1 MKTSAQDADRVYSAA
16 IDKFEAILGTSQE
29 YAPGALL
36 NWGLAMW
43 DRSHLRPLGSKYHM
57 KLLAQAKVI
66 FKEALQFDP
75 NYGPA
80 RDALV
85 ACTLEL
91 KELEEFEEPRK
102 PRY

>member
-1 MKTSAQDADRVYSAA
+1 
-16 IDKFEAILGTSQE
+16 
-29 YAPGALL
+29 
-36 NWGLAMW
+36 
-43 DRSHLRPLGSKYHM
+43 M

-75 NYGPA
+75 NYCPA

>member
-1 MKTSAQDADRVYSAA
+1 VGLLHVAYFPA
-16 IDKFEAILGTSQE
+16 ISLPFNELNGWNA
-29 YAPGALL
+29 ALL

-43 DRSHLRPLGSKYHM
+43 DRSHLQPLGSKYHM